1 MPASLDSLSPELID
15 IIVWN
20 LFTLDID
27 ASLAPY
33 ATISHPFQVAV
44 ERITFGRVYVPSGS
58 HQKLCEIGAHPWRK
72 RSLRSLAYAIR
83 LPRYPTSRRYKKERR
98 KEHKANL
105 VAFRRCLTTLWNEL
119 STWKDKTPTIELH
132 LLVESK
138 TDQFEDNVFGR
149 ESQEYRWLYPNHTL
163 TIDSER
169 VKLPTLD
176 CASSFMLS
184 GGRRIHPTALKDI
197 FLTLPNLHE
206 LNLTLPP
213 VLARYKAS

>member
-1 MPASLDSLSPELID
+1 MRGLKDFERRIKGSSIWNFTVSDLFRPEVDLVRYSFITVMIPMSWRVDRSFRHQISQFLPFCSHPTMPASLDSLSPELID

-33 ATISHPFQVAV
+33 ATISHPFQLAV

-72 RSLRSLAYAIR
+72 RSLRSLAYDID

-105 VAFRRCLTTLWNEL
+105 KEPATPQKYYYTLFYEL
-119 STWKDKTPTIELH
+119 KFH
-132 LLVESK
+132 
-138 TDQFEDNVFGR
+138 
-149 ESQEYRWLYPNHTL
+149 
-163 TIDSER
+163 
-169 VKLPTLD
+169 
-176 CASSFMLS
+176 
-184 GGRRIHPTALKDI
+184 
-197 FLTLPNLHE
+197 LTL
-206 LNLTLPP
+206 
-213 VLARYKAS
+213 